1 MFKNTKLYLIINV
14 IIIMSYYIIG
24 IIVFYEG
31 AENAHTKSTHR
42 IYIEETTD
50 ISKDDLEKASKDF
63 GVDFIKVENEREFYV
78 ISNEN
83 DYSYLE
89 NESYLTGKSTILKDI
104 NTYNGEWIIVLNKA
118 NIDNIKDKIPSKNIT
133 YFVKN
138 ESKIYQSLYVVSMVT
153 VIIFLLI
160 IFIYDLLNKIK
171 KKTKYFANLK
181 LSGQSNFLIILNELK
196 KIFIISIT
204 SILISTIIILF
215 SDVYFDLLISIYILH
230 MSIILFINIFF
241 IILYYRFLNVSIVF
255 LIKGKTKIINF
266 SNFFFIVKM
275 IISSASIIL
284 ICFISS
290 LAYDSVREYVI
301 LKNTY
306 DPISEY
312 GYLNSGMDINEMNFD
327 KYNEAMKN
335 LKSDIF
341 ENNNNNY
348 IFYEII
354 NYDKNNIQ
362 SVRTNS
368 EFLDY
373 YFPDSKPGTIYV
385 PENYNKTNLDYIIDS
400 ENTTCPSYD
409 IKNYSQ
415 EINLPNNNFENTI
428 DKYINNAVII
438 NVPKKCIDFN
448 ILGGVNSNTLIKM
461 NDEINSLLLSEDYL
475 RYIRDFEL
483 ITTGI
488 DKIYVSYLFL
498 IIILIITLIILV
510 VSNLLFINL
519 YIKEYFYYNK
529 KKFIIQY
536 IGGINFRMTFK
547 TQIVVSLIVSLF
559 LVILSMLILKSIFN
573 INFNGFIILLVI
585 LFIVYQ
591 TIEIKVL
598 KDIFD
603 KNINKNI
610 NLVLKGELWLSYV
623 I

>member
-1 MFKNTKLYLIINV
+1 MFKNTKLYIIINI

-31 AENAHTKSTHR
+31 AENAYTKSIHR
-42 IYIEETTD
+42 IYIEETAD
-50 ISKDDLEKASKDF
+50 ISKDDLENASKDF

-104 NTYNGEWIIVLNKA
+104 NNYNGEWIIVLNKA
-118 NIDNIKDKIPSKNIT
+118 NIDTIKDKISSENIT

-138 ESKIYQSLYVVSMVT
+138 ESKTYQSLYIVSMVT

-306 DPISEY
+306 EPISEY

-327 KYNEAMKN
+327 KYNDAMKN

-409 IKNYSQ
+409 IENYSQ

-461 NDEINSLLLSEDYL
+461 NDEIKSLLLSEDYL

-510 VSNLLFINL
+510 GSNLLFINL

-536 IGGINFRMTFK
+536 IGGINFKLIFK
-547 TQIVVSLIVSLF
+547 TQILVSLIVSLF

-573 INFNGFIILLVI
+573 ISFNGFIILLVI

-610 NLVLKGELWLSYV
+610 NLVLKGEL
-623 I
+623 